1 MRTHK
6 KKEKMQEEC
15 PSATSG
21 IECTSIQIQNRVTTD
36 QCNLVL
42 LSQRKLCF
50 KKKTHLVC
58 ISGATGTLFQNIKLL
73 INLIIRGGGGFH
85 P

>member
-50 KKKTHLVC
+50 KKKLIWFALVELLALFFK
-58 ISGATGTLFQNIKLL
+58 ISNY
-73 INLIIRGGGGFH
+73 
-85 P
+85 